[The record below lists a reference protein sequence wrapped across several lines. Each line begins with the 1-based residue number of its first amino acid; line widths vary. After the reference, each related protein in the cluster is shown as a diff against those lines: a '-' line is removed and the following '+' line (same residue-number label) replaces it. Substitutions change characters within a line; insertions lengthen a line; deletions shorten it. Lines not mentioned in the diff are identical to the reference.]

1 MLRTAS
7 IPSNWSSSSNHV
19 TAQYPRVNFTP
30 LSFSGSSAPRNTM
43 RCPVGRYVISIGE
56 MRARNHRSSPSSAIA
71 HVTCWNTESRSV
83 LLNLR
88 TITAFASGRARRRRT
103 MHTLMNELF
112 VEPLPPC
119 SQ

>member
-1 MLRTAS
+1 MSL
-7 IPSNWSSSSNHV
+7 
-19 TAQYPRVNFTP
+19 
-30 LSFSGSSAPRNTM
+30 SGSSAPRNTM

-83 LLNLR
+83 LLNRR
-88 TITAFASGRARRRRT
+88 TTTTAFASGCARRRRR
-103 MHTLMNELF
+103 MHTEMNELF
-112 VEPLPPC
+112 VEPRPPC